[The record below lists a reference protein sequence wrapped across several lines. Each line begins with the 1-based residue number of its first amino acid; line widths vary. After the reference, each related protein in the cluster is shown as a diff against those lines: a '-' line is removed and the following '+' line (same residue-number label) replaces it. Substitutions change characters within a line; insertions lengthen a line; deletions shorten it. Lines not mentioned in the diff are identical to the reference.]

1 MKNPEC
7 YKSPHSNEQIENRIR
22 EAFDLIEKAALK
34 SNLNLDISR
43 TTFEKDLVLELSN
56 SKRFLR
62 FTFNSEQFDLI
73 TADDIDAV
81 IALEYTGQD
90 LKPIRGKVINQ
101 RSFQGVVDK
110 FYLSKGN
117 WYILKPN
124 EFIALVKSEEI
135 LMSEKLILERIL
147 FDVFET

>member
-7 YKSPHSNEQIENRIR
+7 FKSPYSNELIENKIR
-22 EAFDLIEKAALK
+22 EAFDLIERSALR
-34 SNLNLDISR
+34 SALNLNISR
-43 TTFEKDLVLELSN
+43 TTFEKDLILEISN

-62 FTFNSEQFDLI
+62 FTFDSEQFDLI
-73 TADDIDAV
+73 SADEIDAV
-81 IALEYTGQD
+81 ITLDYTGQD

-110 FYLSKGN
+110 FYLSKNN

-124 EFIALVKSEEI
+124 EFKALIKSEEI
-135 LMSEKLILERIL
+135 LMSEKLIIERIL